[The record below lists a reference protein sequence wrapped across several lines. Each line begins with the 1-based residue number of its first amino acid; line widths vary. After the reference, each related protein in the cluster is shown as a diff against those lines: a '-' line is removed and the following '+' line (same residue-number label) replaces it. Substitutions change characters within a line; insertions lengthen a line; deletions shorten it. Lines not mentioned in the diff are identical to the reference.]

1 MRTFNFKARNIGDEK
16 YLTYTMGEEC
26 ELDEDVLDYCDDND
40 VTELLNIIYEED
52 EDYDYLTYDIT
63 GRTSLAAYTQNEM
76 SCRQVL
82 NIIRNVSNS
91 LVSLKE
97 QTIHLSYIILN
108 KNYIYIDENYN
119 LKLMCLPVENKGS
132 VVAEFKGFIRQLLA
146 NMQYN
151 IEEDLSYVGK
161 LLTYINGP
169 AFNLRGLVGLSE
181 ALMEEA
187 GIEFEE
193 TDSTTADGVEVVAS
207 EEEDNAASEEKTDVA
222 DFMNSL
228 DESGEVLPE
237 IGDDDEDDEQ
247 DEEPVD
253 DGELDSILPAGMKI
267 PEQDEAEPVEE
278 TVQSAEEPNDVPEV
292 KTIQDDVSD
301 IKAVQE
307 DIPEIKTIQDD
318 VPEIKTIQD
327 DVLDIKA
334 VQEDIPEIKPVSA
347 DAEPVPEVKPAREA
361 SGVKVAPKADEGK
374 KKVEESKAGNSKAE
388 GNRRNK
394 KETDVNLIKNRIKEL
409 VGEVPTAKTKTDG
422 GSIKT
427 LEELDEFLDSKP
439 PVVKKNV
446 VKVNRAALIQS
457 AAEHESAT
465 DELTSDDK
473 PAGTSENPVN
483 KETKSVDGADEK
495 AAQKGTKP
503 KSNSILSKTVEDVQK
518 SNSLLN
524 APKANPY
531 LIRVNT
537 DERIMINKA
546 TFKIGKATRGVDYT
560 ISGNGA
566 VSRQHAVIIQK
577 NGVCYIKDN
586 KSTNHTYVNG
596 KVIEDGV
603 EEILTHDSV
612 IKLGDEEF
620 QFKLK

>member
-1 MRTFNFKARNIGDEK
+1 MRTFNFKARNIGEEK

-108 KNYIYIDENYN
+108 KNYIYIDVNYN

-151 IEEDLSYVGK
+151 VEEDLSYVGK

-169 AFNLRGLVGLSE
+169 VFNLRGLVGLSE

-207 EEEDNAASEEKTDVA
+207 EEKDNAASEEKTDVA
-222 DFMNSL
+222 DFMSSL
-228 DESGEVLPE
+228 DGSDEVLPE

-247 DEEPVD
+247 DEEIVD
-253 DGELDSILPAGMKI
+253 DGELDSILPAGMKM
-267 PEQDEAEPVEE
+267 PEQDMAAEE
-278 TVQSAEEPNDVPEV
+278 TAQSAEKPDNAPEV
-292 KTIQDDVSD
+292 KI
-301 IKAVQE
+301 
-307 DIPEIKTIQDD
+307 IQDD
-318 VPEIKTIQD
+318 VPEIKTIQND
-327 DVLDIKA
+327 NVPEIKTI
-334 VQEDIPEIKPVSA
+334 QDDIPEIKAAPSETVSEIVPEEKTVKE
-347 DAEPVPEVKPAREA
+347 DAEIKT
-361 SGVKVAPKADEGK
+361 APKTDGGK
-374 KKVEESKAGNSKAE
+374 KKNEKAE
-388 GNRRNK
+388 EGKSEGDRKNR

-409 VGEVPTAKTKTDG
+409 VGEVPTAKTKTEG

-427 LEELDEFLDSKP
+427 LEELDDFLDSKP
-439 PVVKKNV
+439 PVIKKNV

-473 PAGTSENPVN
+473 PAGTSENQAD
-483 KETKSVDGADEK
+483 KEMKPADGADEK
-495 AAQKGTKP
+495 TAQKGTKP